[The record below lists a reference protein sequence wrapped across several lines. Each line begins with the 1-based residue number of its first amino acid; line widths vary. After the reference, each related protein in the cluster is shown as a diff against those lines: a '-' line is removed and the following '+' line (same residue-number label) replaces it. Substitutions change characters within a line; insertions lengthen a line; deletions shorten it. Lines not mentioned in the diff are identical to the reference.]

1 MIMLVNPIVLSF
13 RGYRN
18 FAGKMCSHSWFH
30 MKLTTG
36 KASTSLLNLVLTTM
50 QKMPYP
56 WIDKK
61 QTEKTFVDK

>member
-1 MIMLVNPIVLSF
+1 MLVNPIVLLF

-18 FAGKMCSHSWFH
+18 FAGKMCSHNWFH

-36 KASTSLLNLVLTTM
+36 KASTRLCT
-50 QKMPYP
+50 P
-56 WIDKK
+56 WLDKK